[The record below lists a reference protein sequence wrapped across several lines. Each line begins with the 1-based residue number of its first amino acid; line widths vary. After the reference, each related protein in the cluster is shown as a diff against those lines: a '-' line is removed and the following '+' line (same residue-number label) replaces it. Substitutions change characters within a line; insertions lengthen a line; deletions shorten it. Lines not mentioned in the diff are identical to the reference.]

1 MVLLLLLLP
10 LHPLVLLGLKTPNT
24 QATPAPEHPCKETPK
39 ASPMATPKK
48 TKGKETEGAAT
59 KGPCPIENKMPPPPP
74 PQKRMG
80 CEFLG
85 HSVGGV
91 VETEYIAFH
100 EPRS

>member
-10 LHPLVLLGLKTPNT
+10 LQLLVLLLLKTPNT
-24 QATPAPEHPCKETPK
+24 HATPAPEHPCKDAPK
-39 ASPMATPKK
+39 ASPKATPKK

-59 KGPCPIENKMPPPPP
+59 KRLYPIENEMPPPPP
-74 PQKRMG
+74 KKRIG

-91 VETEYIAFH
+91 VETKYIAFH